1 MWITTSRGDA
11 GEEGWQRRARAKHI
25 AVLVQNVSLADDNR
39 LRKQVDALLS
49 AGYRVSVVTKRAP
62 ENEPFRHVAGLRLVE
77 YPAPPEGASTLGHL
91 SEYAV
96 SLAWQVP
103 ALVRLQ
109 RLDPIDV
116 LQLCQPPDMY
126 FPIAKVLRWRG
137 TRVVLDQRDLMPE
150 TLLQRYDTVP
160 GGPLKVLTWFERQT
174 QRNIDHAVT
183 VNGHLRDRLVG
194 AGGAPD
200 RVSIV
205 YNGPVMSRVDEA
217 WTEPMPYRSHRHLVC
232 WAGKMGKQDR
242 VDQVL
247 QVARHIV
254 HECGR
259 RDVGFLLLG
268 NGELLDEL
276 RSLTVELELEDW
288 VEFPGWLPE
297 VDLYR
302 YMASCD
308 IGLDTSLQEEVTPV
322 KAMEYMANGL
332 PVVGFDVEQTRVLTE
347 GAGVL
352 VTPGDT
358 GVLAKELMSLL
369 DNPEERQ
376 RLGDAG
382 RTKVQEELAWERQA
396 EVYLSVIGDLA
407 NRPAT

>member
-1 MWITTSRGDA
+1 
-11 GEEGWQRRARAKHI
+11 
-25 AVLVQNVSLADDNR
+25 
-39 LRKQVDALLS
+39 
-49 AGYRVSVVTKRAP
+49 
-62 ENEPFRHVAGLRLVE
+62 
-77 YPAPPEGASTLGHL
+77 
-91 SEYAV
+91 
-96 SLAWQVP
+96 
-103 ALVRLQ
+103 
-109 RLDPIDV
+109 
-116 LQLCQPPDMY
+116 
-126 FPIAKVLRWRG
+126 
-137 TRVVLDQRDLMPE
+137 
-150 TLLQRYDTVP
+150 
-160 GGPLKVLTWFERQT
+160 
-174 QRNIDHAVT
+174 
-183 VNGHLRDRLVG
+183 
-194 AGGAPD
+194 
-200 RVSIV
+200 VSIV
-205 YNGPVMSRVDEA
+205 YNGPVMARVDEA
-217 WTEPMPYRSHRHLVC
+217 WTEPMPHRSHRHLVC

-259 RDVGFLLLG
+259 RAVGVLPLG
-268 NGELLDEL
+268 NGELLEEL
-276 RSLTVELELEDW
+276 RSLTIELALEDW

-358 GVLAKELMSLL
+358 AVLAKELMSLL

-376 RLGDAG
+376 RLGDTG
-382 RTKVQEELAWERQA
+382 RRKVQEQLAWERQA

-407 NRPAT
+407 NRPAD